1 MIKSY
6 STIILD
12 LFGVVI
18 SQNRKTLLDFAK
30 SKNQGLDIEKA
41 EKLFQNAINGEIEEN
56 EFLANLG
63 LNEMDLNTFIQTKLS
78 LNEGFID
85 FVEALGSKY
94 NMVLMTNNTCKFN
107 EMILEHFGIKKYFK
121 YIFVSSE
128 MKAAKP
134 KFEILDKA
142 MEIMKTSPSECIFID
157 NREKNL
163 LSAEEVGLA
172 PILFEGN
179 NERYYGAS
187 VCNFKELAC
196 FIG

>member
-1 MIKSY
+1 MIKNY

-12 LFGVVI
+12 LFGVVVQ
-18 SQNRKTLLDFAK
+18 QNRHSLLDFAK

-41 EKLFQNAINGEIEEN
+41 EGLFQKAINGEIEEN
-56 EFLANLG
+56 DFFTHIG
-63 LNEMDLNTFIQTKLS
+63 LIETDIIAFIETKLS

-85 FVEALGSKY
+85 FAESLENKY
-94 NMVLMTNNTCKFN
+94 NMVLMTNNTSNLNK
-107 EMILEHFGIKKYFK
+107 MILQHFGIEKYFK
-121 YIFVSSE
+121 YIFISSE

-142 MEIMKTSPSECIFID
+142 MEIMKTSPNECIFID

-163 LSAEEVGLA
+163 LSAEEVGLS

-179 NERYYGAS
+179 NEHYYGAS
-187 VCNFKELAC
+187 VYNFRELAC